1 MLISNNYP
9 QELLTALMEMEI
21 RESYVRL
28 ELLDWNENFLQEI
41 QGIVT
46 TGSVSIDG
54 KSSMRRTCN
63 FTMILPDGQDEYELS
78 NIINLN
84 KKFNLYI
91 GYKNNLK
98 AYQNYGEVLWFKLGV
113 FVFISVNFTHS
124 TSSTQISVTARDKMC
139 LLNGQVQGT
148 IPEAVIL
155 HDRELDD
162 GTLQPI
168 PIREIIYEL
177 VHHYGKEPISN
188 IFINGVPD
196 YGRLLVKYIGTRTMY
211 LQKNGD
217 NYTGAYLFDSP
228 GEWTNYDMKVTNDLI
243 GYRKVNFI
251 YPGELISKVGDSVV
265 SILDNICNTFGNFE
279 YFYDVDG
286 HFIFQE
292 KQNYLNT
299 SYKNY
304 VNELDDDNYK
314 TSYGSGYIAYSFK
327 DKQIISSY
335 TNTPKWEN
343 IKNDFVVWGTHTTP
357 SGLEIPIHYHLA
369 IDSKPT
375 EEYDE
380 NGNPIVDYRQ
390 LMYERD
396 VLSKAGESAASDY
409 YKELA
414 AFWPQIYTQQ
424 AEIDANPNVNL
435 IKGFK
440 DYVKNDP
447 LSLKYWL
454 EILDDK
460 GKYAK
465 YSVSSIGRRTYAIED
480 KDAIYIYPPSPPS
493 IVWTEKQD
501 EVKSE
506 IKDIEIFNGYI
517 CALMPAEL
525 SSAIVAAADGKS
537 CFEVI
542 REALY
547 QHLSLQETITVQS
560 LPIYWLE
567 PNVMIEVEDEKS
579 NIFGNYI
586 ISTMNIPLTYNG
598 LMSLTA
604 IRADTRI

>member
-98 AYQNYGEVLWFKLGV
+98 AYQSYGEILWFKLGV
-113 FVFISVNFTHS
+113 FVFISANFTHS

-148 IPEAVIL
+148 IPEAIIL
-155 HDRELDD
+155 HDKELDD

-177 VHHYGKEPISN
+177 VHHYGKESISN

-211 LQKNGD
+211 LQKSGD
-217 NYTGAYLFDSP
+217 NYTGEYLFDSP

-357 SGLEIPIHYHLA
+357 LGLEIPIHYHLA

-396 VLSKAGESAASDY
+396 VLSKAGESAVSDY

-435 IKGFK
+435 TKGFK